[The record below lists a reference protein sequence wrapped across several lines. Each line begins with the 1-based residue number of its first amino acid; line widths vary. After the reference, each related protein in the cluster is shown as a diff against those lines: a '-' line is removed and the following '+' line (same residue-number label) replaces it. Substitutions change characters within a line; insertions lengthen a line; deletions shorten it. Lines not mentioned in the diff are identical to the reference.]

1 MILSVPFVGICYHG
15 GEIETDGG
23 AINHVLVC

>member
-1 MILSVPFVGICYHG
+1 MILFVPFVGICYDG

-23 AINHVLVC
+23 AIDRVLVC